1 MNPTKKLIAY
11 HIARLKDRNVQV
23 RLSTIQELADLGD
36 QDALNALQETY
47 RTDPDMAVRRAAQE
61 AGRAIFLRNQ
71 QQQSS

>member
-23 RLSTIQELADLGD
+23 RLSTIQELADRGD
-36 QDALNALQETY
+36 LDALNALQETY
-47 RTDPDMAVRRAAQE
+47 RTDPDMTVRRAAQE